1 RSPRGVTRDDTDD
14 LDRRRERLQSSKSE
28 DSLSRE
34 DKPSDSGG
42 DQWSS
47 VLQNRYGRSLKDTT
61 KTSRSED
68 DVFRFDH
75 YATKAEE
82 NSTAAVVST
91 YEAKAANGQ
100 TNSQTNLDSELQS
113 SETNISSEVITSD
126 NYSETKTTSEVVTS
140 EIKSEAQIS
149 SETISSDS
157 KSVNEASTSGSKL
170 AFGVNIRARSSFSDA
185 EASSEEDQDI
195 SSGEGARHASDNQT
209 KANNAHAD
217 WRKERAAILGRSGL
231 RHSQS
236 EDDAPTKVQHRFED
250 VATLQSHW
258 SPPSQYNQSQAAKTI
273 KDESNVAETKRTQT
287 YNKISNSAEQ
297 LSSESEVVECK
308 ESLVSLVEKKEHAD
322 LIVSES
328 VVLKDSAK
336 EKDIERKHESLTKS
350 GESVSQRFIS
360 SSSVSQSETV
370 RTSQREESSVVTSRE
385 ELRLRKSKE
394 TTEEVNHR
402 LKESISGQSTVPQTI
417 AEKRN
422 FFRREEAREER
433 SEDSSTSSVQSVICR
448 TEEDQKHTDVRLKS
462 VNKSEDA
469 SEVGINVS
477 LEEDKDVDLSSN
489 KSEDG
494 SAAPS
499 EGGSVAT
506 SDGGSSVV
514 VESLVIDTLS
524 ALKAETVYMSSSED
538 VSAHDDS
545 RRDQSSISEDTTG
558 VNPSR
563 QDSTSMCEELV
574 EDPCIERKDVRQQE
588 EAPRYVEERLLN
600 EAKSVTKEDID
611 HSEEP
616 QQITE
621 DLQTHQEPEGDD
633 ITGVRRRLF
642 PDLIVECEAKGVDTS
657 NDATKDVTPQTSQT
671 ESLAALDA
679 LIHGRTHSQSS
690 SHAGSQ
696 PVTPRSTD
704 QESQSQQEP
713 QTLPAQVPEEKS
725 VESQVTPQ
733 SPLMHTQISADY
745 VTSPHIQLEETSLCE
760 EPQTHVVQ
768 SKRDSHLSTEEEEI
782 VYDHTVTSAQHK
794 IQFCTTPVTVEGVL
808 PRDDAEPDPL
818 PPPIPP
824 HGLEQRRPPPAYDT
838 ISTGSGETAVSSA
851 TEAEPTTINTAP
863 TTSPAPEP
871 MTADEAQRLLSANII
886 HQKRAGLLSDAEA
899 HEVALLLSPS
909 QDSPTSLQNSA
920 PPVPPHYADVAP
932 PVPPHYGPVED
943 EYDSRVASH
952 FDPSLA
958 SPLSPEDAP
967 STPDSEISGDV
978 LHVARVKEVLV
989 EDGIH
994 YLEDGHFWVEVPGL
1008 PENDEDDEFEPDLPY
1023 HAHTKLSFSQNPMQ
1037 MFSTYSV
1044 SEYDRKNEDVDPVA
1058 ASAEYELEK
1067 RVEKMDI
1074 FPVDIVK
1081 GDGGL
1086 GLSIIGMGV
1095 GADAGV
1101 EKLGIFVKTITSA
1114 GATETDGRIQVNDQ
1128 IIEVDGKSLVGVTQ
1142 VFAASVL
1149 KNTSGRVHFLI
1160 GREKDPDNS
1169 EVALLIK
1176 QSLQADRERE
1186 ERRRALGGPEYDPRI
1201 GQGLFDPLSSPSE
1214 ENSRSEEVSSVQHN
1228 YASYMDAGGS
1238 SPTSPDAMSPPPEV
1252 FDMEGDTSDTSPDND
1267 TALLR
1272 LKLKEGQY
1280 KHAMAEAEITKL
1292 KMKLVEAETKLLEQ
1306 SSSNAELVELHSKV
1320 RDADEKLQAKLA
1332 EASTYQDMLEQSQGQ
1347 FIVLEKKYYKA
1358 KKIIK
1363 EYQGRERDFLHREE
1377 YHITTLE
1384 EKDSHYN
1391 TLVKTLKDRVIQLE
1405 GELMSVQKEAGLP
1418 VGVPQDA
1425 TTATYQLLHKHQHQQ
1440 PKPLPATPPANLETE
1455 ISDTENSDSAN
1466 ADDERANTV
1475 ERKVAVKE
1483 ELDQAVPPHELLD
1496 VSASRAKGELGMRG
1510 GLAGRHLPSLKKATS
1525 ISSTSSQEQSIDEA
1539 SMEDDLPEAL
1549 KASAFEAPVHE
1560 GQEQHEDLS
1569 RIPAAAMQSPASPNQ
1584 PPWMPTQPPPPYS
1597 QATKA
1602 TTPTGAPPP
1611 YHHPP
1616 QQFATPIRPP
1626 HRTSDSPTSLPSWAH
1641 MGSEHYDPQRPEI
1654 PYRHPPPVAWVQPVN
1669 RAEISESSNMVLQ
1682 QQQQHH
1688 LTAGRT
1694 PQQQSLAEQL
1704 KQLLAERETDSISQ
1718 TPVKGQTDQCV
1729 RISRDASPS
1738 KPLPNSLVEDV
1749 RQAVMQADVSSTSL
1763 LGRKPIIS
1771 GPVHLSSTAHVVP
1784 TGQMVAQAA
1793 SPPQRSSNTSAVY
1806 SPGRESTTSPGSPRL
1821 GRSVAHGNIGV
1832 SANPAGVVLLS
1843 QRPLDQQQKNISGV
1857 DVGSGGE
1864 LSSGPGSLGSG
1875 DEGSGASL
1883 GSQSSLCYPPQ
1894 PTTERSKKSHMW
1906 QTAPVTDWT
1915 KEQVCQWLVVQG
1927 LEGCVGKF
1935 QSGGITGPR
1944 LLNLDARDLKNLA
1957 LTSEEKNKIKR
1968 KVKELRLAVEKER
1981 KQVEKEKKERE
1992 KLMKKAEKLAK
2003 EAEKKKK

>member
-1 RSPRGVTRDDTDD
+1 
-14 LDRRRERLQSSKSE
+14 
-28 DSLSRE
+28 
-34 DKPSDSGG
+34 
-42 DQWSS
+42 
-47 VLQNRYGRSLKDTT
+47 
-61 KTSRSED
+61 
-68 DVFRFDH
+68 
-75 YATKAEE
+75 
-82 NSTAAVVST
+82 
-91 YEAKAANGQ
+91 
-100 TNSQTNLDSELQS
+100 
-113 SETNISSEVITSD
+113 
-126 NYSETKTTSEVVTS
+126 VTS
-140 EIKSEAQIS
+140 
-149 SETISSDS
+149 
-157 KSVNEASTSGSKL
+157 
-170 AFGVNIRARSSFSDA
+170 
-185 EASSEEDQDI
+185 
-195 SSGEGARHASDNQT
+195 
-209 KANNAHAD
+209 
-217 WRKERAAILGRSGL
+217 
-231 RHSQS
+231 
-236 EDDAPTKVQHRFED
+236 
-250 VATLQSHW
+250 
-258 SPPSQYNQSQAAKTI
+258 
-273 KDESNVAETKRTQT
+273 
-287 YNKISNSAEQ
+287 
-297 LSSESEVVECK
+297 
-308 ESLVSLVEKKEHAD
+308 
-322 LIVSES
+322 
-328 VVLKDSAK
+328 
-336 EKDIERKHESLTKS
+336 
-350 GESVSQRFIS
+350 
-360 SSSVSQSETV
+360 
-370 RTSQREESSVVTSRE
+370 
-385 ELRLRKSKE
+385 
-394 TTEEVNHR
+394 
-402 LKESISGQSTVPQTI
+402 
-417 AEKRN
+417 
-422 FFRREEAREER
+422 
-433 SEDSSTSSVQSVICR
+433 
-448 TEEDQKHTDVRLKS
+448 
-462 VNKSEDA
+462 
-469 SEVGINVS
+469 
-477 LEEDKDVDLSSN
+477 
-489 KSEDG
+489 
-494 SAAPS
+494 
-499 EGGSVAT
+499 
-506 SDGGSSVV
+506 
-514 VESLVIDTLS
+514 
-524 ALKAETVYMSSSED
+524 
-538 VSAHDDS
+538 
-545 RRDQSSISEDTTG
+545 
-558 VNPSR
+558 
-563 QDSTSMCEELV
+563 
-574 EDPCIERKDVRQQE
+574 
-588 EAPRYVEERLLN
+588 
-600 EAKSVTKEDID
+600 
-611 HSEEP
+611 
-616 QQITE
+616 
-621 DLQTHQEPEGDD
+621 
-633 ITGVRRRLF
+633 
-642 PDLIVECEAKGVDTS
+642 
-657 NDATKDVTPQTSQT
+657 
-671 ESLAALDA
+671 
-679 LIHGRTHSQSS
+679 
-690 SHAGSQ
+690 
-696 PVTPRSTD
+696 
-704 QESQSQQEP
+704 
-713 QTLPAQVPEEKS
+713 
-725 VESQVTPQ
+725 Q
-733 SPLMHTQISADY
+733 SPLIHPQITADF

-760 EPQTHVVQ
+760 DSHTQHVVQ
-768 SKRDSHLSTEEEEI
+768 SKRDSQISTEEEEI
-782 VYDHTVTSAQHK
+782 LYDHTVTSAQHK
-794 IQFCTTPVTVEGVL
+794 IQFCTTPVTVGVSH
-808 PRDDAEPDPL
+808 DDSEPDPL

-824 HGLEQRRPPPAYDT
+824 HGVEPGRVPSYDT
-838 ISTGSGETAVSSA
+838 ISTGSGDTAVSSA
-851 TEAEPTTINTAP
+851 TEAEPTVNESAP
-863 TTSPAPEP
+863 AVSPAPEP
-871 MTADEAQRLLSANII
+871 MTPDEAQRLLSA
-886 HQKRAGLLSDAEA
+886 KAGLLSDAEA
-899 HEVALLLSPS
+899 HEVALLLSPG
-909 QDSPTSLQNSA
+909 QDSPKSLQNSA
-920 PPVPPHYADVAP
+920 PPPVPPHYADAAP

-943 EYDSRVASH
+943 EYDSRIASH
-952 FDPSLA
+952 FDPALA

-967 STPDSEISGDV
+967 STPDSDISGDV

-1023 HAHTKLSFSQNPMQ
+1023 HAHTKLSFSQHPMQ

-1074 FPVDIVK
+1074 FPVDILK

-1101 EKLGIFVKTITSA
+1101 EKLGIFVKTITA
-1114 GATETDGRIQVNDQ
+1114 GGATERDGRIQVNDQ

-1214 ENSRSEEVSSVQHN
+1214 ENSRSEEASSVQHN

-1238 SPTSPDAMSPPPEV
+1238 GSPTSPDAMSPPPEV
-1252 FDMEGDTSDTSPDND
+1252 FDMEGDTDDTSPDND

-1280 KHAMAEAEITKL
+1280 KNAMAEAEITKL
-1292 KMKLVEAETKLLEQ
+1292 KMKLATIESQLLEQ
-1306 SSSNAELVELHSKV
+1306 GESTAELMELHSKV
-1320 RDADEKLQAKLA
+1320 RTAEEKLQSKLA
-1332 EASTYQDMLEQSQGQ
+1332 ETSTYQDMLEQSQGQ

-1377 YHITTLE
+1377 YHITQLE
-1384 EKDSHYN
+1384 DKDSHYN
-1391 TLVKTLKDRVIQLE
+1391 MLVKALKDRVIQLE
-1405 GELMSVQKEAGLP
+1405 GELVVTQKTAGLP
-1418 VGVPQDA
+1418 VGAPHD
-1425 TTATYQLLHKHQHQQ
+1425 TASAHQLLYQHQHHHHQQ
-1440 PKPLPATPPANLETE
+1440 PKPPATPPQDLETE

-1510 GLAGRHLPSLKKATS
+1510 GLAGRHLPSLKKANS
-1525 ISSTSSQEQSIDEA
+1525 ISSTSSQEHSIDEG

-1549 KASAFEAPVHE
+1549 KASALEASVHE
-1560 GQEQHEDLS
+1560 GQEQQENLS
-1569 RIPAAAMQSPASPNQ
+1569 RMPVAVMQSPASPNQ

-1597 QATKA
+1597 QATQA

-1611 YHHPP
+1611 YHPPP

-1626 HRTSDSPTSLPSWAH
+1626 HRTSDSPTSLPSRLH
-1641 MGSEHYDPQRPEI
+1641 MGSEHFDPMRPEI

-1669 RAEISESSNMVLQ
+1669 RAEISESSSMVQQQ

-1704 KQLLAERETDSISQ
+1704 KQLLAERETDGISQ

-1738 KPLPNSLVEDV
+1738 KPLPNSLIEDV
-1749 RQAVMQADVSSTSL
+1749 RQAVIQADVSSTSL

-1771 GPVHLSSTAHVVP
+1771 GPVHLGSSTAHVVP
-1784 TGQMVAQAA
+1784 TGQMVAQTAA
-1793 SPPQRSSNTSAVY
+1793 SPPQRSANSSAVY
-1806 SPGRESTTSPGSPRL
+1806 SPGRESTTSPGSPRQ
-1821 GRSVAHGNIGV
+1821 GRSMVHGGSGV
-1832 SANPAGVVLLS
+1832 SVNPSGIVLLS
-1843 QRPLDQQQKNISGV
+1843 QRPLDQQQKMASGV

-1883 GSQSSLCYPPQ
+1883 GSQSSLCYPQ

-1968 KVKELRLAVEKER
+1968 KVKELRLSVEKER